1 MTRFIGN
8 PLKGIAFAN
17 AGDEAI
23 SVRLDGDNFA
33 RVRIDAGG
41 RITWSSGSISGDT
54 VLYRDSADLLK
65 TDDAFQA
72 AGGVITLTTAGAP
85 TATLAD
91 GAIAVDTTNDA
102 FYFRSNSTWQQVT
115 GGGGA
120 SVTVSDTAPASPD
133 EGDLW
138 YESDTGDIYV
148 YYDGVWVDVGGAS
161 VANIAMSDTAP
172 SNPVNGDFWF
182 ETDTA
187 RTFVYYD
194 DGTSTQ
200 WVEVGAASAS
210 LPIGDLSDVTITSA
224 TAGDI
229 LVYDG
234 TDWINDNT
242 VYVDTVNG
250 YVGIGTTTPSYA
262 LEVAG
267 STYISQDA
275 EVDGTL
281 TANHIHGNLAGS
293 VYIHVKNT
301 SGSSITAGS
310 PVYAT
315 GSVGASGA
323 TEIAASDASTAST
336 MPALGIL
343 QETLADN
350 AEGHATILGVI
361 GSINTAAY
369 AVNTSLYVAPG
380 GGLTSTRPTASSDLV
395 QKIGR
400 VIRSDASTGE
410 ILVLGAGRTNDI
422 PNDITLGSDTIGDYV
437 ESLVAGTGITLTNNS
452 GEGATPT
459 IEIGQSVGTTDSVIF
474 NLVTANLI
482 GNVTGNSS
490 TASALQTARSITLGG
505 DLSGSALFDGSADIT
520 ISATINADSV
530 ALGTDTTGDY
540 VESLVA
546 GTGITLTNNSGEG
559 ATPTIEIGQDVAT
572 TANVTFNDVIISGN
586 LTVSGSTTTVDTAT
600 LSVEDPL
607 IILASG
613 NGTTDVVDIGF
624 YGLYDTSGS
633 QDLYAGLFRDATDGK
648 FRLFTD
654 SQTAPTTTVDTAAT
668 GYTVAS
674 LVANIEGSLTGNAD
688 SADILSTA
696 RTFTLSGDVSGSVSF
711 DGSADVTIST
721 TIQADSVALGT
732 DTTGDYVESL
742 VAGTGVTLAN
752 NSGEGATPT
761 IEIGQS
767 VSTTDDVTFNTVTG
781 TNGVITLTSS
791 GAPTS
796 TLADGAI
803 AIDTTNNILY
813 FRSGSSWQQ
822 VSGGVEISDAPP
834 SSANEGDLWWESDTG
849 RLKVYYNDGTSTQW
863 VDAFTSGAGSASSG
877 ALLWTQFYYD
887 GATGPAGSTTGTL
900 GENHGTWYE
909 ATAANYANTSLGS
922 NSSAD
927 DPTLTGITYSS
938 GTGRFTGFPQG
949 VYQVSFTGNVA
960 IDATGLTISQQK
972 GVDISGNG
980 IFVDFPINILPEAAY
995 HSYPN
1000 FETGFSMSTTVVMH
1014 NATPANNYLEV
1025 SAGTQNTWYYA
1036 YYGYLSITKIG

>member
-1 MTRFIGN
+1 VARKFLTS
-8 PLKGIAFAN
+8 LSVEDLASAASQALGIKVY
-17 AGDEAI
+17 GDTF
-23 SVRLDGDNFA
+23 VRLS
-33 RVRIDAGG
+33 VDAGG
-41 RITWSSGSISGDT
+41 KLTWSGGASAGDLN
-54 VLYRDSADLLK
+54 LYRTAAGHLK
-65 TDDAFQA
+65 SDQIIEA
-72 AGGVITLTTAGAP
+72 AGGVITLTTSGVP
-85 TATLAD
+85 TATIDD
-91 GAIAVDTTNDA
+91 GALAVDTNSDNL
-102 FYFRSNSTWQQVT
+102 YLRSNGAWVPA
-115 GGGGA
+115 GGGA
-120 SVTVSDTAPASPD
+120 SVTVSDNAPSSPT
-133 EGDLW
+133 EGDMW
-138 YESDTGDIYV
+138 FESDTGDIYV
-148 YYDGVWVDVGGAS
+148 YYDSVWVDVGGSS

-172 SNPVNGDFWF
+172 TQPTNGDFWF

-187 RTFVYYD
+187 RTFVYYV
-194 DGTSTQ
+194 DGDSSQ
-200 WVEVGAASAS
+200 WVEVGATSAAAVGDEGYIQYYSGGALGGASALVWDSASSS
-210 LPIGDLSDVTITSA
+210 LDIVGDITATGTVSATSGITGDLT
-224 TAGDI
+224 
-229 LVYDG
+229 
-234 TDWINDNT
+234 
-242 VYVDTVNG
+242 
-250 YVGIGTTTPSYA
+250 
-262 LEVAG
+262 
-267 STYISQDA
+267 
-275 EVDGTL
+275 
-281 TANHIHGNLAGS
+281 GN
-293 VYIHVKNT
+293 
-301 SGSSITAGS
+301 
-310 PVYAT
+310 
-315 GSVGASGA
+315 
-323 TEIAASDASTAST
+323 ASTAST
-336 MPALGIL
+336 LATARTIQVSGDVAGSASFDGSADINITTTIQANSVAL
-343 QETLADN
+343 T
-350 AEGHATILGVI
+350 T
-361 GSINTAAY
+361 
-369 AVNTSLYVAPG
+369 
-380 GGLTSTRPTASSDLV
+380 
-395 QKIGR
+395 
-400 VIRSDASTGE
+400 
-410 ILVLGAGRTNDI
+410 
-422 PNDITLGSDTIGDYV
+422 DTTGDYV
-437 ESLVAGTGITLTNNS
+437 ESLVQGTGVTLTNNT

-459 IEIGQSVGTTDSVIF
+459 IAIGQPVGTTDSVIF
-474 NLVTANLI
+474 NLVTADLI
-482 GNVTGNSS
+482 GNVTGNSN
-490 TASALQTARSITLGG
+490 TASTLQTARSIGLGG

-530 ALGTDTTGDY
+530 ALGTDTVGDY
-540 VESLVA
+540 IESLVA

-559 ATPTIEIGQDVAT
+559 STPTIEIGQDVAT
-572 TANVTFNDVIISGN
+572 TSNVTFNDVTVSGN
-586 LTVSGSTTTVDTAT
+586 LTVSGNTTTVDTAT

-613 NGTTDVVDIGF
+613 NNTTDVVDIGF

-668 GYTVAS
+668 GYTVAN

-742 VAGTGVTLAN
+742 VAGTGVTLSN
-752 NSGEGATPT
+752 NTGEGATPT
-761 IEIGQS
+761 VEIGQS
-767 VSTTDDVTFNTVTG
+767 VGTADDVTFNTVTG

-877 ALLWTQFYYD
+877 AMLWTQFYYD
-887 GATGPAGSTTGTL
+887 GGTGPTGSTTGTL

-909 ATAANYANTSLGS
+909 ATAANYANTGLGS
-922 NSSAD
+922 NNSAN

-949 VYQVSFTGNVA
+949 VYQVSFTGNAA

-972 GVDISGNG
+972 GIDISGNG
-980 IFVDFPINILPEAAY
+980 IFVDFPISILPEAAY
-995 HSYPN
+995 HNYPN
-1000 FETGFSMSTTVVMH
+1000 FETGFSLSTTVVMYDS
-1014 NATPANNYLEV
+1014 NAANNYIEI

-1036 YYGYLSITKIG
+1036 YYGYLSVTKVG